1 MSFQS
6 CVLDGLYAIR
16 WGMDLEVQD
25 VERYATEIAH
35 ARRHQAKLL
44 VGLFIMPPKSPVPSE
59 TFRKAQADRLA
70 EIMSNLQFAVAVFE
84 GTGFI
89 LALKRSAL
97 AGILLLAPK
106 HYSIHVRASV
116 EQALIV
122 KPPGPVGFDAQSAID
137 KLKRQHLC

>member
-1 MSFQS
+1 
-6 CVLDGLYAIR
+6 
-16 WGMDLEVQD
+16 MDLEVHD
-25 VERYATEIAH
+25 VARYAAEIAD
-35 ARRHQAKLL
+35 ARRHQANLL
-44 VGLFIMPPKSPVPSE
+44 VGLFIMPPNSPVPNE
-59 TFRKAQADRLA
+59 AFRKAQAGRLA

-97 AGILLLAPK
+97 VGILLLAPK

-122 KPPGPVGFDAQSAID
+122 KPPGPISFDARRAVD
-137 KLKRQHLC
+137 ELKKQQLC